1 MGTSGSTECGVPQ
14 ITFRIRTHVAASAS
28 EWMLEVD
35 LLALVA
41 TDQACWRDSTLAR
54 DIVGFV
60 VHAARF
66 MSASSPTLIALL
78 HGPDQ
83 PGLVARVAGW
93 IFERGGNILHADQ
106 HRDMEAGVFFQRVE
120 WEPAMAGAGEN
131 ALAVAEAD
139 FTAFARSKL
148 GMHVRVLS
156 SADRP
161 RVAVFVSKA
170 DHCFHD
176 LVLRWKSGD
185 YACDLVGV
193 VSNHTELAEAARGY
207 GLPFVHIPVTSANKV
222 AAEAKQLALLKELRA
237 ELVILA
243 RYMQVL
249 SADFLAAF
257 GAPVI
262 NIHHS
267 FLPAF
272 AGGRPYHQAHA
283 RGVKLI
289 GATAHYATRDLDEG
303 PIIHQDVARVT
314 HRHDVEDLVRKGRDL
329 ERLVLAQAVRW
340 HLEGRVLVYG
350 NKTVVFD

>member
-1 MGTSGSTECGVPQ
+1 M
-14 ITFRIRTHVAASAS
+14 
-28 EWMLEVD
+28 
-35 LLALVA
+35 
-41 TDQACWRDSTLAR
+41 DSPP
-54 DIVGFV
+54 V
-60 VHAARF
+60 
-66 MSASSPTLIALL
+66 TLIALL

-120 WEPAMAGAGEN
+120 WAPSIAATGPGARTP
-131 ALAVAEAD
+131 AEAAAE
-139 FTAFARSKL
+139 FTRFAGSL
-148 GMHVRVLS
+148 GMQARVLS
-156 SADRP
+156 SAQRT

-176 LVLRWKSGD
+176 LILRWKAGD
-185 YACDLVGV
+185 FPGDLVAIVG
-193 VSNHTELAEAARGY
+193 NHRDLELAATGY
-207 GLPFVHIPVTSANKV
+207 GLPFFHVPVTGDTKA
-222 AAEAKQLALLKELRA
+222 AAEARQLALLREHGIG
-237 ELVILA
+237 LVVLA

-249 SADFLAAF
+249 SADFLERC
-257 GAPVI
+257 GVPVI

-272 AGGRPYHQAHA
+272 AGGKPYHQAHA

-303 PIIHQDVARVT
+303 PIIHQDVHRVT
-314 HRHDVEDLVRKGRDL
+314 HRHDVEHLVRLGRDL
-329 ERLVLAQAVRW
+329 ERVVLAQAVRW
-340 HLEGRVLVYG
+340 HLEGRVLAYG

>member
-1 MGTSGSTECGVPQ
+1 MSTPA
-14 ITFRIRTHVAASAS
+14 T
-28 EWMLEVD
+28 
-35 LLALVA
+35 LV
-41 TDQACWRDSTLAR
+41 
-54 DIVGFV
+54 
-60 VHAARF
+60 
-66 MSASSPTLIALL
+66 ALL

-93 IFERGGNILHADQ
+93 IFARGGNILHADQ
-106 HRDMEAGVFFQRVE
+106 HRDMEAGIFFQRIEWVPTGAAGVE
-120 WEPAMAGAGEN
+120 KRDTD
-131 ALAVAEAD
+131 D
-139 FTAFARSKL
+139 FYAFAESL
-148 GMHVRVLS
+148 GMEAKVSVSTHRPHVAL
-156 SADRP
+156 
-161 RVAVFVSKA
+161 FISKA

-176 LVLRWKSGD
+176 LILRWKAGD
-185 YACDLVGV
+185 FRCDIVAV
-193 VSNHTELAEAARGY
+193 VSNHTDLEPAVRGY
-207 GLPFVHIPVTSANKV
+207 GLPFRHIPVTAATKA
-222 AAEAKQLALLKELRA
+222 AAEAQQVALMRELGV
-237 ELVILA
+237 ELIVLA

-249 SADFLAAF
+249 SADFLGQF

-272 AGGRPYHQAHA
+272 AGGRPYHQAHE

-314 HRHDVEDLVRKGRDL
+314 HRHGVEDLVRKGRDL

-340 HLEGRVLVYG
+340 HLEGRVLVYR

>member
-1 MGTSGSTECGVPQ
+1 
-14 ITFRIRTHVAASAS
+14 
-28 EWMLEVD
+28 
-35 LLALVA
+35 
-41 TDQACWRDSTLAR
+41 
-54 DIVGFV
+54 
-60 VHAARF
+60 
-66 MSASSPTLIALL
+66 MSAPPATLIALL

-83 PGLVARVAGW
+83 PGLVARVASW
-93 IFERGGNILHADQ
+93 IFDRGGNILHADQ
-106 HRDMEAGVFFQRVE
+106 HRDTEAGVFFQRVE
-120 WEPAMAGAGEN
+120 WEPAIEPPGRPSVENLVSNARSSHHVVAGSA
-131 ALAVAEAD
+131 AYRSDLAEAEAD
-139 FTAFARSKL
+139 FTAFARESL
-148 GMHVRVLS
+148 GMNVRILS

-176 LVLRWKSGD
+176 VALRWKAGD
-185 YACDLVGV
+185 FACDLVSV
-193 VSNHTELAEAARGY
+193 VSNHSDLAETARGY
-207 GLPFVHIPVTSANKV
+207 GLPFVHIPLTNGAKEV
-222 AAEAKQLALLKELRA
+222 AEAKQLALLKELHV

-249 SADFLAAF
+249 TRDFLEAL
-257 GAPVI
+257 GVPVI

-289 GATAHYATRDLDEG
+289 GATAHYATADLDEG

-314 HRHDVEDLVRKGRDL
+314 HRHDVADLVRKGRDL
-329 ERLVLAQAVRW
+329 ERAVLAQAMRW

>member
-1 MGTSGSTECGVPQ
+1 MNPS
-14 ITFRIRTHVAASAS
+14 R
-28 EWMLEVD
+28 
-35 LLALVA
+35 
-41 TDQACWRDSTLAR
+41 
-54 DIVGFV
+54 
-60 VHAARF
+60 
-66 MSASSPTLIALL
+66 PTLTGLL
-78 HGPDQ
+78 HGVDQ

-120 WEPAMAGAGEN
+120 WEPSDAAPDTAAAADEFTRF
-131 ALAVAEAD
+131 AV
-139 FTAFARSKL
+139 SI
-148 GMHVRVLS
+148 GMRARVLRS
-156 SADRP
+156 SHRT
-161 RVAVFVSKA
+161 RLMLFVSKA

-176 LVLRWKSGD
+176 LVLRWRAGD
-185 YACDLVGV
+185 LAADIVGV
-193 VSNHTELAEAARGY
+193 VSNHDDLAPAAKGY
-207 GLPFVHIPVTSANKV
+207 GLPFHHVPVSAATK
-222 AAEAKQLALLKELRA
+222 ADAEARQLDILRENGA
-237 ELVILA
+237 ELAVLA

-249 SADFLAAF
+249 SPGFLEAF

-303 PIIHQDVARVT
+303 PIIHQDVVRVT
-314 HRHDVEDLVRKGRDL
+314 HRHDVEDLVRLGRDL
-329 ERLVLAQAVRW
+329 ERVVLAQAVRW
-340 HLEGRVLVYG
+340 HLAGRVLAYG